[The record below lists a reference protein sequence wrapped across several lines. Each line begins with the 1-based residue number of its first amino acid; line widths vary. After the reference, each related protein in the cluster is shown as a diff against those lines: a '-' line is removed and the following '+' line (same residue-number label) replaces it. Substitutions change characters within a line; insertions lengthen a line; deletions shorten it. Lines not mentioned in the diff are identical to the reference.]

1 MKNYSKI
8 TPEGTRD
15 YLFEESDALRAV
27 ERQLADLFKSRGYK
41 KIVTPTIEFFD
52 VFNRESAGTLPEA
65 LYTMTDAYGRL
76 LVLRPDS
83 TLPIARVAATR
94 LKGATLP
101 LRLYYN
107 QNVFSR
113 RPKLS

>member
-8 TPEGTRD
+8 APEGTRD

-65 LYTMTDAYGRL
+65 LYTMTDA
-76 LVLRPDS
+76 
-83 TLPIARVAATR
+83 
-94 LKGATLP
+94 
-101 LRLYYN
+101 
-107 QNVFSR
+107 
-113 RPKLS
+113 